1 MGSIRKVEMAS
12 IQKFRT
18 KWKVFVRKK
27 KITVIKT
34 FLRKGD
40 ARKWA
45 DKIEAQIEVGSYLQ
59 VKKSERLNEMR
70 VIELLDIFFDKFKR
84 KTRNLYNFTYD
95 INFMKRQS
103 ISKLFLSQLTPR
115 SLAEFRDQQLD
126 LGKSGSTVNKYLGLL
141 SRAINLGRR
150 ELDIPVSYNPISLVE
165 KAKEKQ
171 KIDRPCSDENWS
183 RLLKLS
189 HSAYPK
195 SNRSKEERPL
205 HFMKQI
211 IIFARETLMRQGEL
225 LRLKKRD
232 IDFVKGTALIRE
244 TKNDTPRKIGL
255 SPKAIE
261 ILHNLPTSI
270 DGRYFPVRDR
280 RQFYAHWKVLT
291 KLAKVDISFHTL
303 RHLGATDLIYK
314 QGWSIAEVQAQGGWK
329 TLKAL
334 QRYLDIRGEELATKL
349 KFKKEA

>member
-1 MGSIRKVEMAS
+1 M
-12 IQKFRT
+12 
-18 KWKVFVRKK
+18 FVRKK

-84 KTRNLYNFTYD
+84 KTKNLYNFTYD
-95 INFMKRQS
+95 INFMKRQPLA
-103 ISKLFLSQLTPR
+103 KLFLSQLSPR
-115 SLAEFRDQQLD
+115 SLAEFRDEQLE

-171 KIDRPCSDENWS
+171 KIDRPCSDEDWS

-225 LRLKKRD
+225 LRLKKID
-232 IDFVKGTALIRE
+232 IDFVRGTALIRE

-261 ILHNLPTSI
+261 ILHNLPTSM

-291 KLAKVDISFHTL
+291 KLAKVDISFHRL